1 MQQISLFET
10 LKPRIVL
17 LKDESYLHPK
27 LVTGAEFELYMETE
41 EHYIIFLDD
50 TFYGIYKRECKKI

>member
-17 LKDESYLHPK
+17 LKDENILNSR
-27 LVTGAEFELYMETE
+27 LVKGAEFELYMETE

-50 TFYGIYKRECKKI
+50 TFYGIYKRGCKKI